1 MVNRFIQPLRIGIQW
16 AFLLFQLYL
25 GVQLFR
31 FVLCFSTGGA
41 APFVERPDGVEGFLP
56 ISALV
61 SLKDWL
67 LTGEINRVHPAALV
81 ILLTVILVSL
91 LLKRSFCSWICPV
104 GTMSELFWKCGFHLF
119 KRNYRPPRLLDFALR
134 GCKYLLLVFFLG
146 SILLL
151 MPPGQVAEFITSDY
165 NKLAD
170 VRLLEFFLH
179 LSVTGIVIIGVL
191 AAVSLPVRNPFCRF
205 LCPYGA
211 LLGLVSLLSPVKV
224 TRQKKTCVSCGVCTQ
239 VCPSYI
245 PVMQKERVMSQECI
259 GCWRCISH
267 CRAEGALAMQLTGRK
282 IAVNGLLFAL
292 LVIGIFWGGSLVGK
306 TTGHWHTGISLEEYR
321 RLLGSRIPV
330 GQ

>member
-1 MVNRFIQPLRIGIQW
+1 MVNRFIQPLRIAIQW

-31 FVLCFSTGGA
+31 FVLYFRSGGA
-41 APFVERPDGVEGFLP
+41 SSFVARPDGVEGFLP
-56 ISALV
+56 VSALV

-67 LTGEINRVHPAALV
+67 LQGEINGIHPAALV

-104 GTMSELFWKCGFHLF
+104 GTVSELFWKCGFKLF
-119 KRNYRPPRLLDFALR
+119 KRNYRPPYLLDISLR
-134 GCKYLLLVFFLG
+134 SCKYLLLAFFIG

-151 MPPGQVAEFITSDY
+151 MPPDQVTTFISSDY

-170 VRLLEFFLH
+170 IRLMEFFLH
-179 LSVTGIVIIGVL
+179 MSATGLLVIGVL
-191 AAVSLPVRNPFCRF
+191 AVASLPVRNPFCRF

-211 LLGLVSLLSPVKV
+211 LLGLISILSPLKV

-267 CRAEGALAMQLTGRK
+267 CRAEGTLAMKLTGRK
-282 IAVNGLLFAL
+282 IAVNCLLFAL
-292 LVIGIFWGGSLVGK
+292 LVVGIFWGGSLVGK
-306 TTGHWHTGISLEEYR
+306 ACGHWHTGISLEEYG
-321 RLLGSRIPV
+321 RLLGSKMPAK
-330 GQ
+330 